1 MDVSRR
7 ALFGLALAAAGAA
20 AMPTPGRA
28 APKVRI
34 GILKFG
40 TVSWELETIRRHG
53 FDAEN
58 GVALDIVPFAGE
70 DASNVAFLAGDLD
83 MIVSDWLWVSRLR
96 ADGDDVTL
104 VPYST
109 AVGAIMVRE
118 EAPIHALGDL
128 AGRKAFGFVTHQKA
142 EGVEARGLGKR
153 AQRDDDRFVIHISTI
168 ADIWIWCNRR
178 HGEIK
183 QPPARPDHPRKR
195 DRLPAAETRR
205 LLRPSP
211 PP

>member
-1 MDVSRR
+1 MGVSRR
-7 ALFGLALAAAGAA
+7 ALLQLALAVPVAA
-20 AMPTPGRA
+20 AMPSIGRA

-53 FDAEN
+53 FDAAN
-58 GVALDIVPFAGE
+58 GIGLDIVTFAGE

-96 ADGDDVTL
+96 SEGDDVTL

-118 EAPIHALGDL
+118 DSPIRTIGDL
-128 AGRKAFGFVTHQKA
+128 AGKSLGVAGGPLDKSWLLIRAMAERDNGLDLARKARSRS
-142 EGVEARGLGKR
+142 ARRRSYSRRQSR
-153 AQRDDDRFVIHISTI
+153 ASSTRCSISGTS
-168 ADIWIWCNRR
+168 A
-178 HGEIK
+178 
-183 QPPARPDHPRKR
+183 PAWR
-195 DRLPAAETRR
+195 PAAFDG
-205 LLRPSP
+205 
-211 PP
+211 